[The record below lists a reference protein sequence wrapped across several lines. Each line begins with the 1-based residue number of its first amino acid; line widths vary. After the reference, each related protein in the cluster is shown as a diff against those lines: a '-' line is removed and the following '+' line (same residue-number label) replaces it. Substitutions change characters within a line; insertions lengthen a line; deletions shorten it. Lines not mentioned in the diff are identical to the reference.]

1 MPALKVAWHLVGTTY
16 SEGHGLALRPGGGG
30 ARAHL
35 ELVRLPRPDQLGDEE
50 VGVEK
55 VHVLVQEA
63 VEDEQAVG
71 PGDKGGAR
79 LRPGAC
85 GLGGRTSGSATP
97 TPGEGGGRTG
107 GSRKVGKGAPAPG
120 TLEAQNVLE
129 LRCPPGAAH
138 QVTGHLWLLSMW
150 KVAGMAKN

>member
-1 MPALKVAWHLVGTTY
+1 MPALKVAWHLVGTTHN
-16 SEGHGLALRPGGGG
+16 EGHGLALRPGGGG

-71 PGDKGGAR
+71 PEDKGGAR
-79 LRPGAC
+79 LRPGA
-85 GLGGRTSGSATP
+85 LRAGR
-97 TPGEGGGRTG
+97 
-107 GSRKVGKGAPAPG
+107 
-120 TLEAQNVLE
+120 
-129 LRCPPGAAH
+129 AH
-138 QVTGHLWLLSMW
+138 SWLS
-150 KVAGMAKN
+150 VPHPR